1 VSGLVVLLGGQEHT
15 PGCERIDRRLLR
27 ESGVRRPEVAV
38 LLAASPPRR
47 RAFKLAQ
54 ARRYWRQLGARAR
67 CAFTG
72 EGDPI
77 AWATG
82 LLEEADL
89 VVLTGG
95 RPWLLRRWL
104 QPTGL
109 DALLRT
115 RWEAGV
121 PISGS
126 SAGAMMLAAS
136 TWALRPRAPFALRP
150 ALGLVPGVLVA
161 PHAGRHGI
169 DHWAARTQAAH
180 PHLDVLGIA
189 DQTAV
194 VVQGGQREVV
204 GPGTVQRYGMELQP
218 AAVATC

>member
-1 VSGLVVLLGGQEHT
+1 MSGLVALLGGQEHT
-15 PGCERIDRRLLR
+15 PGCEPIDQRLLR
-27 ESGVRRPEVAV
+27 QSGVRRPEVAV

-47 RAFKLAQ
+47 RAFKLDQ
-54 ARRYWRQLGARAR
+54 ARAYWRQLGARAR

-77 AWATG
+77 GRAAS

-95 RPWLLRRWL
+95 RPWLLRQWL

-121 PISGS
+121 PVSGS
-126 SAGAMMLAAS
+126 SAGAMLLGAS
-136 TWALRPRAPFALRP
+136 TWALHARTPFTLQP
-150 ALGLVPGVLVA
+150 ALGLVPRVLVA
-161 PHAGRHGI
+161 PHAGRYGI
-169 DHWAARTQAAH
+169 DRWAARTQAAH

-189 DQTAV
+189 DRTAV
-194 VVQGGQREVV
+194 LVQDGEREVV
-204 GPGTVQRYGMELQP
+204 GRGTVQRYGIDLQP
-218 AAVATC
+218 AALPAY